1 MILLKILMLLLL
13 VSALCV
19 QIFSNGNFAI
29 VYTLGVQILLLI
41 YTIFIM

>member
-1 MILLKILMLLLL
+1 MILLKILMILLL

-19 QIFSNGNFAI
+19 QIFSNKNSAI